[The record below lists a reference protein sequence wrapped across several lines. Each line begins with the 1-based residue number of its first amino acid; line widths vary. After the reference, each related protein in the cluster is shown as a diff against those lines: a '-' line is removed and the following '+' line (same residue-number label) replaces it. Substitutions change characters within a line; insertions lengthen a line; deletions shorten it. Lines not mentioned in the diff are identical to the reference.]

1 MLNLTGTKSRS
12 FVVLVSLTLVVLMLI
27 LTWNYGT
34 IQINNMNVV
43 NMYFSLRSEETKN
56 KTSKARA
63 NGKTDASMDS
73 EGETAHAIPKRTY
86 NNFHV
91 PSVDEKQSNVHPQ
104 NKDLKSDNR
113 LRVNRTMALGVRKD
127 HLRSQNIIDNDSTI
141 SSKTKLYDTQ
151 IHIIN
156 TSIEYVNLT
165 GYHAPDIFDD
175 ENQLVFSKV
184 NANISHATQ
193 TTSKS
198 ECVKRLPDCIII
210 GVQKCGTKALSEFL
224 KTHPNVSLDSR
235 QTYFFSQNY
244 DNGLDWYRNKM
255 PCSENHQIVLERT
268 PQYFY
273 YKEVPKR
280 IFSMNKQMKLILTV
294 CDPINR
300 AISNYAMAKDRDR
313 ERLHDKFEDCILG
326 TDGQINS
333 SCKYVRKSNYQ
344 KFMKYWLNVFPLTQ
358 IRVVNGTMFRDN
370 PAAALKDVEKFLGI
384 PSYIQ
389 KEHFVVNKKTG
400 FKCLRKEKSEKLDC
414 LSRKKGRRHPFVKE
428 PVVLLMNEYFRPR
441 NSKFYSMT
449 GQKFNW

>member
-1 MLNLTGTKSRS
+1 MRIMLNKTGTRS
-12 FVVLVSLTLVVLMLI
+12 QIIFVLILTILAVVMLI
-27 LTWNYGT
+27 LTWNYAN

-43 NMYFSLRSEETKN
+43 NMYFSLRGDEARN
-56 KTSKARA
+56 KTSTSDTNFKNDAFIDGWRETSYA
-63 NGKTDASMDS
+63 NS
-73 EGETAHAIPKRTY
+73 EKVSKRI
-86 NNFHV
+86 
-91 PSVDEKQSNVHPQ
+91 SVDDEKLSPQTKEHRSEPMVFHDIHNRKDNLHNQ
-104 NKDLKSDNR
+104 NKTENNSAIISKSR
-113 LRVNRTMALGVRKD
+113 LD
-127 HLRSQNIIDNDSTI
+127 ISQMHIID
-141 SSKTKLYDTQ
+141 
-151 IHIIN
+151 
-156 TSIEYVNLT
+156 TSMEYVNIT
-165 GYHAPDIFDD
+165 GYHAPDTFDD
-175 ENQLVFSKV
+175 ENQLVFSGV
-184 NANISHATQ
+184 IASISHANQ
-193 TTSKS
+193 ISSKS
-198 ECVKRLPDCIII
+198 VCVKRLPDCIII

-244 DNGLDWYRNKM
+244 DNGLDWYKNKM
-255 PCSENHQIVLERT
+255 SCSENHQIVLERT

-280 IFSMNKQMKLILTV
+280 IFNMNKQMKLILTV

-300 AISNYAMAKDRDR
+300 SISNYAMAKDRDR
-313 ERLHDKFEDCILG
+313 ERLHYKFEDCILG
-326 TDGQINS
+326 NNGQINS

-358 IRVVNGTMFRDN
+358 IHVVNGTMFRDD

-384 PSYIQ
+384 PSYIK

-400 FKCLRKEKSEKLDC
+400 FNCLRKEKSEKLDC

-441 NSKFYSMT
+441 NFKFYSMI